1 MNFFYTRVSTI
12 AQNDERQ
19 FDGFEIKTLCREI
32 GMKVN
37 LLGAEVLKQALL
49 ASSEKRGLE
58 KEADKIK
65 TIIQSNSRLN
75 ISTKTP
81 NARTKR
87 ND

>member
-1 MNFFYTRVSTI
+1 MQGNRLES
-12 AQNDERQ
+12 
-19 FDGFEIKTLCREI
+19 
-32 GMKVN
+32 N
-37 LLGAEVLKQALL
+37 LLGAEVLEQALL

-65 TIIQSNSRLN
+65 TIIQTNSRLN
-75 ISTKTP
+75 IITKTP